1 MRQCDPTGKIHLMQF
16 TERRF
21 QALCGVVMVGV
32 VVMILKWR

>member
-1 MRQCDPTGKIHLMQF
+1 MHPPDPTGKIHLMQL

-21 QALCGVVMVGV
+21 QALCGVVMVAV